1 MFNLHRKCNNSFKLM
16 EFFVFME
23 DFLVGEAVNVGPL
36 LNESCSRHWR
46 MNQQEILSLRV
57 KYSQGYP
64 EEILTFRV

>member
-1 MFNLHRKCNNSFKLM
+1 M